1 MRANLVNSI
10 FAWLGII
17 IVILSII
24 LFGYGLYIIYQP
36 LVILYI
42 SYLLFRLGGV
52 FINDSNKL

>member
-52 FINDSNKL
+52 FINDKL

>member
-1 MRANLVNSI
+1 MKVHLIDSI

-17 IVILSII
+17 IAILSII

>member
-1 MRANLVNSI
+1 MKTSLVNSI
-10 FAWLGII
+10 FAWLGFII
-17 IVILSII
+17 TILSVI